1 MDKQNIIAHTMKMI
15 DSIASLRNY
24 IQENPDL
31 KKEEIIKK
39 FYDIDDNTEQL
50 ERGLVQFFEITE
62 EDVENFEKKSFLQ
75 NLKGIKKEAGI
86 ELKDE

>member
-1 MDKQNIIAHTMKMI
+1 MDKQNIVAHTMKMI

-39 FYDIDDNTEQL
+39 FYEIDDNTEQL

-62 EDVENFEKKSFLQ
+62 EDVDNFEKKSFLQ
-75 NLKGIKKEAGI
+75 NLEGIKKESGI
-86 ELKDE
+86 ELKDK